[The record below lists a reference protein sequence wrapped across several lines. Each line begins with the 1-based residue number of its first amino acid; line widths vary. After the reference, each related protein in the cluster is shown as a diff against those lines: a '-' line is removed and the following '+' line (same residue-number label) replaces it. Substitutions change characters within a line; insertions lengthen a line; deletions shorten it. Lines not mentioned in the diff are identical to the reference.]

1 MSDADSGGAEEPSG
15 ARTDDRRETPDGT
28 ESAPT
33 ADEPSLW
40 RNPDFVRLLL
50 GQFVTN
56 AGDSLYAVAAL
67 WLVFE
72 LSGSSTLVGVASAT
86 LLSPYLLQIAAGPV
100 VDRLPLKPLL
110 LATQVGQGLVVLV
123 LPLAAVTGR
132 LSVPLLFAVVPVLAL
147 LTVPVSPVRAALV
160 PRIVREEQLARG
172 NAALATVTLGLD
184 MVFDALGGA
193 FVAVFGATALFVLD
207 SATFALATLL
217 FAGMTVPAGAD
228 RADTTGETDADAR
241 DGDGDED
248 EGASDDG
255 IDPVRSAL
263 ATYRADLREGV
274 VILRGTLFVETVLT
288 SAVSSL
294 AVGVTL
300 ATLPA
305 FGASLGGPAV
315 YGLLLGAL
323 GVGRLVGSA
332 SASWLDGV
340 AYGPLTVVTYLAAA
354 LAWVASVYA
363 PTTPLT
369 VVLFGLTWIAGG
381 IQGVLVSTLNQRVF
395 PADLLGRVSSIKG
408 TVSTATLPLGSLV
421 GGVVAET
428 LGPTTTTALAAGG
441 FAFVGCYFAL
451 RPPLRRL
458 PAVAVVEPSDLGVD
472 LDREPAAQERS

>member
-1 MSDADSGGAEEPSG
+1 MSDADSGGAEELSG
-15 ARTDDRRETPDGT
+15 ARPDGT

-40 RNPDFVRLLL
+40 RNLDFVRFFL

-86 LLSPYLLQIAAGPV
+86 LLSPYLLQIVAGPV
-100 VDRLPLKPLL
+100 VDRLPLKPVL

-123 LPLAAVTGR
+123 LPLAAVTGQ

-172 NAALATVTLGLD
+172 NAALSTVTLGLD

-217 FAGMTVPAGAD
+217 FAGMTVPD
-228 RADTTGETDADAR
+228 RADTTREADTAAR
-241 DGDGDED
+241 DED
-248 EGASDDG
+248 EDEDPPDDG
-255 IDPVRSAL
+255 IDFVRSAL

-274 VILRGTLFVETVLT
+274 AILQGTLFVETVLT
-288 SAVSSL
+288 STVSSL

-369 VVLFGLTWIAGG
+369 VVLFGLAWIAGG
-381 IQGVLVSTLNQRVF
+381 IQGVLISTLNQRVF

-428 LGPTTTTALAAGG
+428 LGPTATMTVAAGG

-458 PAVAVVEPSDLGVD
+458 PAVAVVEPSDLSVD

>member
-1 MSDADSGGAEEPSG
+1 MSDGGTAE
-15 ARTDDRRETPDGT
+15 ATHA
-28 ESAPT
+28 APE
-33 ADEPSLW
+33 EPSLW
-40 RNPDFVRLLL
+40 RNGDFVRFLL

-56 AGDSLYAVAAL
+56 AGDSLYAVATL

-86 LLSPYLLQIAAGPV
+86 LLSPYLLQIVAGPV
-100 VDRLPLKPLL
+100 VDRLPLKPVL

-123 LPLAAVTGR
+123 LPLAAVTGQ

-172 NAALATVTLGLD
+172 NAALSTVTLGLD

-207 SATFALATLL
+207 SATFALAALL
-217 FAGMTVPAGAD
+217 FAGMTVPD
-228 RADTTGETDADAR
+228 RADTTGEIDTTAR
-241 DGDGDED
+241 DGDED
-248 EGASDDG
+248 EDAPDDG
-255 IDPVRSAL
+255 IDSARSAL

-274 VILRGTLFVETVLT
+274 AILRGTLFVETVFT

-332 SASWLDGV
+332 SASRLDGV

-363 PTTPLT
+363 PTTALT
-369 VVLFGLTWIAGG
+369 VILFGLAWIAGG

-395 PADLLGRVSSIKG
+395 PADLLGRVSSMKG

-428 LGPTTTTALAAGG
+428 LGPTTTMMLAAGG

-458 PAVAVVEPSDLGVD
+458 PAVAVVEPSDFGVD
-472 LDREPAAQERS
+472 LDRESAAQEGS